1 MDFWYV
7 TPMEKLQSVKR
18 DVCGSEAGYKRH
30 KYYKEEKCQECRD
43 AHNVYRRDHYTTE
56 AGRRYTKNYKNRKKL
71 ERAEVKAEKLSRK
84 ANKALE
90 IKQAKE
96 EELAE
101 YLAIKE
107 RVRAFNKIIVTITL
121 PPINL
126 RKATP
131 RQRHEIRQILLK
143 RDGMGCYLCGI
154 PVDFKGSYIQ
164 GQEGWEHYP
173 HLEHVIP
180 VSKGGSDELENIKL
194 AHAICNVRKGVQIL

>member
-7 TPMEKLQSVKR
+7 TPMEKLQAVKR

-43 AHNVYRRDHYTTE
+43 AHNIYRRAHYTKE
-56 AGRRYTKNYKNRKKL
+56 AGRRYTKTYKTRKKL
-71 ERAEVKAEKLSRK
+71 ERAEVSSNKRRVKAEKVLR
-84 ANKALE
+84 
-90 IKQAKE
+90 IKQEKQE
-96 EELAE
+96 VIAE

-107 RVRAFNKIIVTITL
+107 RVRAFNQIIVTITL

-131 RQRHEIRQILLK
+131 RQRHEIRQVLLK